1 VSLRRIIMAK
11 KKPVLTI
18 LQRMDDEAFKYPIAY
33 SIPGQAVGYSR
44 WLSKADDDIS
54 VWGRLK
60 QEAGE

>member
-1 VSLRRIIMAK
+1 MAK

-18 LQRMDDEAFKYPIAY
+18 LQRMEDEAFKYPIAY
-33 SIPGQAVGYSR
+33 SIPGQKVGFSR

-60 QEAGE
+60 QEAQE